1 MKGPAPK
8 TRDYF
13 AEMYVAG
20 LFADHGWNV
29 YFPRR
34 DEGFDFIVTKK
45 SAVEAVIRPV
55 QVKGLYPTES
65 KKSRSVFGYQGK
77 LSQIHEEMVLAIV
90 FFGRGAKEKAP
101 VHVAFMPR
109 SEIRRRQ
116 RGGWRSVPASL
127 TEKGPSP
134 RKEFQQFFDAAG
146 LERLEEQTPKAK

>member
-1 MKGPAPK
+1 MKGNAPK

-45 SAVEAVIRPV
+45 SASEAVIRPV
-55 QVKGLYPTES
+55 QVKGLYPTDA
-65 KKSRSVFGYQGK
+65 KKSRLVFGYQGK
-77 LSQIHEEMVLAIV
+77 LSQVHGEMVLAIV

-101 VHVAFMPR
+101 AHVAFMPR
-109 SEIRRRQ
+109 SEIRERQ
-116 RGGWRSVPASL
+116 RGGWRCVPAAL
-127 TEKGPSP
+127 TEDGPAP
-134 RKEFQQFFDAAG
+134 RREFQKFFDAAG
-146 LERLEEQTPKAK
+146 LTRLEEQKPEKE